1 MLKEIE
7 DRKLYYDDET
17 HQFKIVLNKD
27 PNQVLTIDA
36 NYTVRNITPNNI
48 NPDGTIN
55 PMEFFREEKTPTK
68 NPDGTINPME
78 FFKNKEIKKKNHEE
92 KLFIILYKLKD
103 TSEDDL
109 PEEFTRIYSVCI
121 GRTAAYRDIQSKLV
135 NNNIDIINSIV
146 ITESLPKDENNNEV
160 SNKYY
165 LLNLSDCYNIYK
177 FCKAVEDQ
185 YTNSDFRIDSYLDKD
200 IELENFKMEDV
211 ISNTS
216 EVNGSI
222 NETNE
227 EIQRMI
233 EENKERQLF
242 LEILRRNTNSQN
254 L

>member
-1 MLKEIE
+1 MLKEIN

-27 PNQVLTIDA
+27 PNQVLIINTD
-36 NYTVRNITPNNI
+36 YVPKNIRPNNI

-55 PMEFFREEKTPTK
+55 PMEFFK
-68 NPDGTINPME
+68 D
-78 FFKNKEIKKKNHEE
+78 KEIKKKHPEE
-92 KLFIILYKLKD
+92 KLFVILYKLKD

-109 PEEFTRIYSVCI
+109 PEEFTRIYSVCV

-146 ITESLPKDENNNEV
+146 ITESLPKDENNNDIG
-160 SNKYY
+160 SKYY
-165 LLNLSDCYNIYK
+165 LLNLADCYNIYK

-185 YTNSDFRIDSYLDKD
+185 YADSDFRIDSHLDKD
-200 IELENFKMEDV
+200 IKLENFKMEDV

-216 EVNGSI
+216 EVNGLI
-222 NETNE
+222 NDSNE
-227 EIQRMI
+227 EIQTII